1 MSLIHRIVPAVAV
14 LLTVLIAGE
23 RSRQTAAAQDAEDS
37 ARDARRAKTFA
48 IIFNYGYA
56 GDHFPQDK
64 AAFEKVI
71 QSARQADFNVILC
84 KYDPWRAEIC
94 KKHGMKIM
102 VDLLA
107 SEHHVYK
114 NVDATKK
121 LCESLRRSDVIYG
134 YHLWSD
140 NIGNTYPGRSR
151 DVKNVQSWDGTHP
164 AYVGSYRMSR
174 VSRVENLDLLGYY
187 DFHWKRGGHW
197 GHLAKASRSAKAKDA
212 GFLRY
217 CDAAPGR
224 IGAGNYNRALYT
236 VSTSIVFG
244 LKGYMFHYGGGVI
257 NKTTGQLDALG
268 KDLQK
273 LNAHVAPLGP
283 ELLKLRSPTAIYSTP
298 TTKTAKDRPTG
309 QPQPTVPAGFQGV
322 PADLWVQ
329 VESGEAL
336 FGMFQDRQQR
346 DALVL
351 ANHNAYQPQDMK
363 LSFKKPIKSVSL
375 FSRDQGKWQ
384 PLKITDGS
392 VSFQIAPAGLQLLR
406 IEK

>member
-1 MSLIHRIVPAVAV
+1 MSLIRHASSAAVV
-14 LLTVLIAGE
+14 LSIALTFSPIGQPVAE
-23 RSRQTAAAQDAEDS
+23 AQAAEDS
-37 ARDARRAKTFA
+37 ARDARRPKDFA

-56 GDHFPQDK
+56 GDNFPQDK

-71 QSARQADFNVILC
+71 QTARRAHFNVILC
-84 KYDPWRAEIC
+84 KYEPWRAEIC

-107 SEHHVYK
+107 SDHHIYK
-114 NVDATKK
+114 NVAAAKK
-121 LCESLRRSDVIYG
+121 LCEGLRGKDVVYG

-140 NIGNTYPGRSR
+140 NIGGTYPGRSR

-197 GHLAKASRSAKAKDA
+197 RNLAKASRSATAKDA

-224 IGAGNYNRALYT
+224 VGAGNYNRALYT

-244 LKGYMFHYGGGVI
+244 LKGYLFHYGGGVI
-257 NKTTGQLDALG
+257 NKSTGQLDTLG

-283 ELLKLRSPTAIYSTP
+283 ELLKLRNPTAVYSTP
-298 TTKTAKDRPTG
+298 TTKTAKDRPIG
-309 QPQPTVPAGFQGV
+309 QPKPTVPAGFQGV

-336 FGMFQDRQQR
+336 FGTFQDPQKR
-346 DALVL
+346 DALVF

-363 LSFKKPIKSVSL
+363 LSFKKPVKTVSL
-375 FSRDQGKWQ
+375 FSREKGEWQ
-384 PLKITDGS
+384 PLKLAGNAVT
-392 VSFQIAPAGLQLLR
+392 FQIAPAGLQLLR
-406 IEK
+406 VEK